1 MKLATEVAHDLR
13 SPLTS
18 MLLLTE
24 TLQRGQ
30 SGPVNSV
37 QQRQLGIIRAGALG
51 LMSIV
56 DDMIALGTNSR
67 ALLHG
72 VPTAFSITDVLLG
85 LRDAALPIAE
95 QKGLDLVIRAPMTD
109 DYRVGNRI
117 ALSRVLLNLVCN
129 ALKYTDEGRVEVDVL
144 AADAD
149 LVRFSVRDTGVG
161 LPDEVLERLR
171 SSDALGSARPNSRF
185 SSTTLG
191 LKIVQSLLGEMGATL
206 TVETQLKQGTQFTF
220 ELELPRARP
229 LGS

>member
-30 SGPVNSV
+30 SGPVNAV
-37 QQRQLGIIRAGALG
+37 QARQLGIIRAGALG

-56 DDMIALGTNSR
+56 DDMIALGTNNR
-67 ALLHG
+67 ALMHG

-95 QKGLDLVIRAPMTD
+95 QKGLDLVIRSPMAND
-109 DYRVGNRI
+109 LRVGNRI

-129 ALKYTDEGRVEVDVL
+129 ALKYTDEGRVEVDVV
-144 AADAD
+144 ACGAERI
-149 LVRFSVRDTGVG
+149 RFSVRDTGVG
-161 LPDEVLERLR
+161 LPDEALERLR

-191 LKIVQSLLGEMGATL
+191 LKIVQSVLAEMGAQL
-206 TVETQLKQGTQFTF
+206 TVETEARKGTRFTF
-220 ELELPRARP
+220 ELDLPPAAP
-229 LGS
+229 LGG